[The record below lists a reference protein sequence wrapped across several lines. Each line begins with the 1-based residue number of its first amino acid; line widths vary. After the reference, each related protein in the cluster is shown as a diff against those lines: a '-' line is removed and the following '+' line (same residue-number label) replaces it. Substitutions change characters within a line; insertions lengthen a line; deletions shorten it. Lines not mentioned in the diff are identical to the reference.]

1 MVGAQLDFQKSP
13 SSCLFITHW
22 TKNFPYLI
30 DANQVRQLTM
40 TSSLAQRPR
49 GLKHRSLLCS
59 LSFSILK
66 IMRSTFGKSRAQS
79 VLPDTNTANGFLPR
93 NIRTLHIQVMGNN
106 SSLNLN
112 NNTSHSCEKSFFWKH
127 KHKVQDVLS
136 IVIQI

>member
-1 MVGAQLDFQKSP
+1 MVGSQLDFQKSP

-59 LSFSILK
+59 LSFSTLK
-66 IMRSTFGKSRAQS
+66 IMKSRAQS

-127 KHKVQDVLS
+127 KYKVKDVLS